1 MFWSLIIQWVTS
13 IKMYLTHCSL
23 STNSIFKPQLIQIV
37 QIVKFKVTKTFMS
50 KMHNLALLMDPC
62 EEAYDTSLKAANMYM
77 TRFCI
82 VNCSFA
88 YLNLSVEM
96 TFTDEELES
105 FLQDR
110 ENIANITRSQFIFN
124 DVGSK

>member
-1 MFWSLIIQWVTS
+1 MSNFNQNVFDVLFTKYKFYFQT
-13 IKMYLTHCSL
+13 
-23 STNSIFKPQLIQIV
+23 IQIV
-37 QIVKFKVTKTFMS
+37 VKFKVTKTFMS
-50 KMHNLALLMDPC
+50 KMRNLALLMDPC